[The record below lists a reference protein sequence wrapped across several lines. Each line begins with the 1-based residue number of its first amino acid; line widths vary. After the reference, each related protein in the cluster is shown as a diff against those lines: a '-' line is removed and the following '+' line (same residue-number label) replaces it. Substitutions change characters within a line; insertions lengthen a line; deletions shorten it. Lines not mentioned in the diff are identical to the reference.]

1 VKADD
6 EVCSS
11 SLRLLF
17 AALSN
22 LSWRVND
29 LGGDLGAV
37 LVCSLLLGLW
47 LLWLHVL
54 WPTCD
59 LDRDLRCLLL
69 DLDLGFGLK
78 WLLDLRRLDL
88 LLDLYFLDLL
98 LGLYLSDWL
107 LDLCSLDL
115 LLDL

>member
-1 VKADD
+1 MKADD

-17 AALSN
+17 AALSS

-37 LVCSLLLGLW
+37 LVCSLLLILW

-59 LDRDLRCLLL
+59 LERDLRCLLP
-69 DLDLGFGLK
+69 DLDLGLGLY

-98 LGLYLSDWL
+98 LALYLSDRL
-107 LDLCSLDL
+107 LYLCSLDL

>member
-1 VKADD
+1 MKADD

-69 DLDLGFGLK
+69 DLDLGLY
-78 WLLDLRRLDL
+78 WLFDLWRLDL

-98 LGLYLSDWL
+98 LGLYLSDRL
-107 LDLCSLDL
+107 LDLRSLDL